1 METLTIGILFSESK
15 SFEEYLDEYYGLEC
29 EDMIGDLRCRF
40 PYRDVP
46 GNDFGL
52 TVDEVSSLFYKLVIV
67 NFHHSFN
74 FYMYGM

>member
-1 METLTIGILFSESK
+1 MVLYYILFSESK

-52 TVDEVSSLFYKLVIV
+52 TVDEVS
-67 NFHHSFN
+67 
-74 FYMYGM
+74 

>member
-1 METLTIGILFSESK
+1 
-15 SFEEYLDEYYGLEC
+15 
-29 EDMIGDLRCRF
+29 MIGDLRCRF